1 MPFTRCIGLVLGLG
15 FAWTKFEYRHPLES
29 YLQLAGSHNSFKPL
43 NPMFMGSE
51 DSKLDHLFNLNLK
64 FGCGCFGFNQI
75 ITLNSIVKRVAT
87 GCFEPPRNLVKR
99 LSGYCSFAGSCF
111 DQGQF

>member
-1 MPFTRCIGLVLGLG
+1 MPFARCIGLG

-29 YLQLAGSHNSFKPL
+29 YLQSAGSHISFKPL

-51 DSKLDHLFNLNLK
+51 DSKLDHLFNLK

-75 ITLNSIVKRVAT
+75 ITLNSIIKRVAA

-99 LSGYCSFAGSCF
+99 LSSYCSFAGSCF